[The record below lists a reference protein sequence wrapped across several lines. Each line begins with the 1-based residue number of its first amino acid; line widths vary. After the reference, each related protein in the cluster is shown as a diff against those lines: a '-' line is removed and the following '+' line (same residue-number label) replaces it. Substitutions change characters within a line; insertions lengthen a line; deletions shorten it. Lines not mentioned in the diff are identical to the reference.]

1 MLAVLF
7 LVSAAVLAAGW
18 LRFKRPLALWQ
29 KALMGGAAL
38 LLAATLVALGIEAM
52 MQVPVA

>member
-7 LVSAAVLAAGW
+7 LLSGAVLTAGW
-18 LRFKRPLALWQ
+18 LRFKRPMALWQ
-29 KALMGGAAL
+29 KAAMAGAAL
-38 LLAATLVALGIEAM
+38 LLVATLVALGIEAM